1 MRRVGLTLL
10 FLGILTAQL
19 AAQTVIGDSIII
31 EGNKGT
37 LAKVLKKWNYPG
49 VNKLKVI
56 GEVGEKDMQVLQT
69 TLYTT
74 LLNTID
80 LSETDYIGSKF
91 WNQFSTDDLLTEFKF
106 GIPSSIK
113 LFKLFRS
120 AKKGKDPVALSV
132 ELSGNIEGSLYLF
145 VSGKSRL
152 TFNFGDRNKTSSI
165 LKVQLYNEQGINH
178 PIVYGNGGQNSVD
191 VLEIPSLSYYNER
204 TTAKFTYFVL
214 RELDNDRV
222 TIKKWD
228 KDLGKEYL
236 EIATDLDEL
245 IHFKNLFGTISLP
258 KVKALPNFCFME
270 SPNLCEVILGDIEKI
285 DYCAF
290 QKTAVKSLVLPST
303 IRELHRDAFSG
314 NIRTVEFLGINPP
327 HLSAK
332 DDEDWIYKDI
342 CFIVPK
348 GSLQNY
354 KTGIWGKLKVRE
366 KGFNPDVTINCTQ
379 PGTFSSYLTP
389 EVINNTD
396 NLVVTGT
403 VYDTEKDLVKKIK
416 WLKNVDWS
424 GVTVVK
430 SPETIA
436 AEKKA
441 EQERQQWEKDRP
453 KREAAA
459 KKLKERR
466 EKFGSGTT
474 SEGYAI
480 GYNDGYRGVN
490 NYLTYELSERP
501 LYSDAFLMGYIQGF
515 EAGSNERSKETLRQM
530 RR

>member
-1 MRRVGLTLL
+1 MKRVGLTLL

-19 AAQTVIGDSIII
+19 AAQTVFGDSIII
-31 EGNKGT
+31 EGKKGT
-37 LAKVLKKWNYPG
+37 LGKVLGKWNYPG
-49 VNKLKVI
+49 VKKLKMI
-56 GEVGEKDMQVLQT
+56 GEVGEMDIKALQSA
-69 TLYTT
+69 LYYITSFT
-74 LLNTID
+74 TID
-80 LSETDYIGSKF
+80 LSETEYIGGKFYNLSKE
-91 WNQFSTDDLLTEFKF
+91 DLYTECKL
-106 GIPSSIK
+106 GIPSSTK
-113 LFKLFRS
+113 VLKMFKYAR
-120 AKKGKDPVALSV
+120 KGKKPVALLLT
-132 ELSGNIEGSLYLF
+132 LSGSIEGSLYLF
-145 VSGKSRL
+145 VSGRSGL
-152 TFNFGDRNKTSSI
+152 ELNFGDLGQTSSI
-165 LKVQLYNEQGINH
+165 LKLQLYKENDKTN
-178 PIVYGNGGQNSVD
+178 PIYFMNKKNIVD
-191 VLEIPSLSYYNER
+191 VLEIPNSSSYYQRIIN
-204 TTAKFTYFVL
+204 KFSYSIL
-214 RELDNDRV
+214 RIMENDEV
-222 TIKKWD
+222 YIQKWN
-228 KDLGKEYL
+228 KNYGKEYL
-236 EIATDLDEL
+236 ESVKELNEL
-245 IHFKNLFGTISLP
+245 IHFKNLSGTISLP
-258 KVKALPNFCFME
+258 KVKKLPNFCFME
-270 SPNLCEVILGDIEKI
+270 SPGLREVILENVEEI

-290 QKTAVKSLVLPST
+290 QKTSVHSLVLPST
-303 IRELHRDAFSG
+303 IKKLHRDAFSG
-314 NIRTVEFLGINPP
+314 NIRTVEFLGTTPP
-327 HLSAK
+327 HLNAK
-332 DDEDWIYKDI
+332 NDEDWIYKDI